1 MKYTDVV
8 KMMKQAAMEVAN
20 PKGSIPQKP
29 TAKPDPNLVGTVK
42 YKDPN
47 TGKWVIE
54 HPVRGASVT
63 YQPKKVAPIK
73 KPAPSASTINANIPL
88 TFSTGPAAGMP
99 YSRIKTQPFGN
110 PLTRRP
116 RIIRH

>member
-8 KMMKQAAMEVAN
+8 KFMKQAAMQVTN
-20 PKGSIPQKP
+20 PKEPLPLKP
-29 TAKPDPNLVGTVK
+29 APKPDPSKVGYVK

-47 TGKWVIE
+47 TGKWVEE
-54 HPVRGASVT
+54 HPVRGASA
-63 YQPKKVAPIK
+63 QPAPVKRAPIK
-73 KPAPSASTINANIPL
+73 KPSAPATQTKTTIPM

-99 YSRIKTQPFGN
+99 YNRIQTRPFGN
-110 PLTRRP
+110 PISRRP